1 MNASSKL
8 FNKMLKHFISSIL
21 FPSSDDACSCLI
33 TASAVPEICPNL
45 LFDCEMSHDADT
57 QECFIS
63 AVFPVN
69 VLYGSGTNYKC
80 IFSGTSL
87 RVCSLHINVLNFQ
100 VTLPCNEV
108 LVVHN
113 FSFLKMFPCLEM
125 YYRCTADVLQC
136 RQDVFA
142 WVKFMGLSA
151 ELHCRCWK

>member
-8 FNKMLKHFISSIL
+8 FNKMLKHFISSVL
-21 FPSSDDACSCLI
+21 FPSTVDACSCLI

-142 WVKFMGLSA
+142 
-151 ELHCRCWK
+151 